1 MVDTLYTWQGVNNAL
16 LRDRLISQ
24 REERLAAEA
33 TKRILRNYDGMSA
46 KTKQALNDLG
56 FEITEDGKHYKV
68 AYYGDGRYQTT
79 YSKTPSDGRTGKNS
93 AQQTINM
100 VF

>member
-1 MVDTLYTWQGVNNAL
+1 MSVRLDRSYTAEAA
-16 LRDRLISQ
+16 RK
-24 REERLAAEA
+24 AAKAEA

-68 AYYGDGRYQTT
+68 AYYGNGRYQTT